1 MSLKVHCYT
10 CTASYLAQLDCD
22 HGAHFKCPF
31 VILLGG
37 GGTGGGARWVSFC
50 APCRRHDG
58 RGRGLHAVLLYCTQW
73 RPSHFSCRH
82 ILKKRYVAADVLS
95 MNAVMHQLR
104 HQMQA
109 LKTIRAEARR
119 WDPAC
124 IPLDYHNNAWAWL
137 YWGKCSAVWRG
148 WWGPE
153 LFNFDT
159 FHPLGNLSKKVWK
172 IPLDFRSKSLR
183 IYNISFLTKGL
194 NKLSPA
200 AICHWWISRVLLYTL
215 QNNHISSLLKVKI
228 NVKIEEL

>member
-22 HGAHFKCPF
+22 HWAHFKCPF

-58 RGRGLHAVLLYCTQW
+58 RGRGLQQYCYIAHSGDPHT
-73 RPSHFSCRH
+73 SHTGIFS
-82 ILKKRYVAADVLS
+82 KKYVAADVWP

-119 WDPAC
+119 
-124 IPLDYHNNAWAWL
+124 
-137 YWGKCSAVWRG
+137 
-148 WWGPE
+148 
-153 LFNFDT
+153 
-159 FHPLGNLSKKVWK
+159 
-172 IPLDFRSKSLR
+172 
-183 IYNISFLTKGL
+183 
-194 NKLSPA
+194 
-200 AICHWWISRVLLYTL
+200 
-215 QNNHISSLLKVKI
+215 
-228 NVKIEEL
+228 